1 MNRKRRYYF
10 GKRKPVKKPAEQL
23 SEEERE
29 EDSEGI
35 SPSIRSPCS
44 VKPHKEPGKK

>member
-10 GKRKPVKKPAEQL
+10 GNRKPVKKPAEQL
-23 SEEERE
+23 SEEERKKILKE
-29 EDSEGI
+29 
-35 SPSIRSPCS
+35 SPLYQKSLL